1 MRKRLLCALFGA
13 LAWGIVGGAT
23 LAWGQAALGA
33 PAASPP
39 SQAPVDT
46 SASVPATAAVITIT
60 GVCSAQP
67 KPAVAEGTTAKPV
80 SAAKTPAA
88 ISPAECKT
96 VITKAEFE
104 KLASHLAPN
113 VTPQMKKQL
122 ATLLPRWLASSNE
135 AKKKGLDKTPQ
146 FEDRVKVLKMQ
157 ILTQE
162 LQQKIQ
168 EEAAKISPEEIEKYY
183 KEHADSYEQFNLDR
197 LFVPRT
203 KQPDAEAKLEDEKN
217 DKQSEEA
224 QKAKQ
229 AAEKAKVEEGE
240 QAMTKLAESLRAR
253 AASGEDFAKLQ
264 KEAFE
269 GAGMK
274 MQSPTVNLPSVRRNT
289 LPPTHAAV
297 FDLKAGE
304 VSPVIDDA
312 GGHYIYKVNSKTE
325 IPLDQATN
333 EIHGKLQNDRMR
345 QMMDELNNSFKVET
359 NEAYFGPS
367 APAGPM
373 GGRPGPG
380 PMSTPPP
387 RNPNL
392 PNAPGQAPPA
402 AQPQTPPPT
411 PPPAASPN

>member
-1 MRKRLLCALFGA
+1 MGKWGSLCAFFGA
-13 LAWGIVGGAT
+13 LAWGILAGAT
-23 LAWGQAALGA
+23 LAQGQAALGA

-39 SQAPVDT
+39 SQAPAET
-46 SASVPATAAVITIT
+46 SASVPDTEAVITIK

-67 KPAVAEGTTAKPV
+67 RPAAAKSTTAKPV
-80 SAAKTPAA
+80 GAAKTPPTT
-88 ISPAECKT
+88 SPADCKT

-104 KLASHLAPN
+104 KLAGHLAPN
-113 VTPQMKKQL
+113 ITPQLKKQL
-122 ATLLPRWLASSNE
+122 ATALPQLIAISNE

-146 FEDRVKVLKMQ
+146 FEDRFKVFKMQ
-157 ILTQE
+157 LLSKE

-168 EEAAKISPEEIEKYY
+168 EDAAKISPEEIEKYY
-183 KEHADSYEQFNLDR
+183 KEHADSYQQFNLDR

-203 KQPDAEAKLEDEKN
+203 KQPDAGAKLEDEKN

-224 QKAKQ
+224 QKAKR
-229 AAEKAKVEEGE
+229 AAEKAKSEEGE
-240 QAMTKLAESLRAR
+240 QAMTKLAESLRTR
-253 AASGEDFAKLQ
+253 AAAGEDFTKLQ

-269 GAGMK
+269 AAGMK

-297 FDLKAGE
+297 FDLKPGE
-304 VSPVIDDA
+304 VSQVIDDS
-312 GGHYIYKVNSKTE
+312 GGHYIYKVNSKSE
-325 IPLDQATN
+325 ISLDQATN

-345 QMMDELNNSFKVET
+345 QRMDELNNSFKVET
-359 NEAYFGPS
+359 NEAYFGPP

-373 GGRPGPG
+373 GGRPG

-411 PPPAASPN
+411 PPPAANPN